1 MIPTLCEHAHSSN
14 TKLRIE
20 CLWALKHI
28 AYNSSNDIKMK
39 IIEQLE
45 PGWIKQIISQDTASS
60 SPTAKKNGNGIART
74 PSVEMT
80 MSTSTPAGERD
91 DLLGSSNGAPV
102 QDPETED
109 PDQRMTEDA
118 APSNPSAD
126 TLSPENAR
134 RRKLMLNDDLDH
146 TKQARKDD
154 IQVQEQTFDL
164 LRNLICGTGASEMID
179 YLFRELGRNDL
190 LEILADKLRPRT
202 LPPFGRRDSGSS
214 KTVTSPSEILCSV
227 TYILIHLAAGLSRHR
242 QQLTIHPELLR
253 LLVPHFNHSSKQIR
267 VNCVWIVI
275 NLTFK
280 DDQSDDRTCFERA
293 LKLKSLGLM
302 EKLSSL
308 EDDSETDVR
317 ERTKTALATM
327 NSLLGS

>member
-1 MIPTLCEHAHSSN
+1 MIPTLCEHSHSSN

-45 PGWIKQIISQDTASS
+45 PGWIKQIITQDTASS
-60 SPTAKKNGNGIART
+60 SPPAKKNGTGIVRT

-80 MSTSTPAGERD
+80 TSASVGEGG
-91 DLLGSSNGAPV
+91 DLLPPSNGGPV
-102 QDPETED
+102 QEPETED
-109 PDQRMTEDA
+109 LDQRMTEDP
-118 APSNPSAD
+118 APSSPSVD
-126 TLSPENAR
+126 TYTSEHPR
-134 RRKLMLNDDLDH
+134 RRKLMLNGDLDH

-179 YLFRELGRNDL
+179 YLFREFGRNDL
-190 LEILADKLRPRT
+190 LEILAEKLRPRC
-202 LPPFGRRDSGSS
+202 LPPFGQRDSGSQR
-214 KTVTSPSEILCSV
+214 TVTAPSEILCSV

-242 QQLTIHPELLR
+242 QQLVTHPELLR
-253 LLVPHFNHSSKQIR
+253 LMVPHFSHPNKQIR
-267 VNCVWIVI
+267 VNCVWVVI
-275 NLTFK
+275 NLTFQ
-280 DDQSDDRTCFERA
+280 DDQSDEKTCIERA
-293 LKLKSLGLM
+293 LKLRSLGVM
-302 EKLSSL
+302 EKLSTL

-317 ERTKTALATM
+317 ERTKTAMASM
-327 NSLLGS
+327 NSLVGSG